1 MVFKRPVLRHR
12 LLKYSA
18 IKVPDKTF
26 RAQQELERRN
36 VIWLRYNFNRSLGRV
51 FFFFKI
57 LLPVTQAMP

>member
-1 MVFKRPVLRHR
+1 MTNSFIKQLIIFMVFKRPVLRHR

-36 VIWLRYNFNRSLGRV
+36 VI
-51 FFFFKI
+51 
-57 LLPVTQAMP
+57 